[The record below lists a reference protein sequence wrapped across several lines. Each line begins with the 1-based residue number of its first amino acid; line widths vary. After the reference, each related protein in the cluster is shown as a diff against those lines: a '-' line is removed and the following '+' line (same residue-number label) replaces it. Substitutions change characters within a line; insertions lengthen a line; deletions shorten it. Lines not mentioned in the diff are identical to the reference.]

1 VAGCSAIR
9 GNGERC
15 RGIAATGSDYCPAH
29 DPARAEARSRS
40 ARKAARSKGGSS
52 AGELGKIKAGVR
64 TVIAAVVRGR
74 LDRGR
79 GAVALQGYNTLLRA
93 AEIGQRADL
102 EELAREVEELKRG
115 YGRPA

>member
-1 VAGCSAIR
+1 VAACSAIKA
-9 GNGERC
+9 NGERC

-29 DPARAEARSRS
+29 DPARAEARRRS
-40 ARKAARSKGGSS
+40 ARKAARSKGGGG
-52 AGELGKIKAGVR
+52 GELEKIKAGVR
-64 TVIAAVVRGR
+64 TVIAAVIRGR

-115 YGRPA
+115 YGRTA

>member
-1 VAGCSAIR
+1 VAACSVIKA
-9 GNGERC
+9 NGERC

-29 DPARAEARSRS
+29 DPARAEARRRS
-40 ARKAARSKGGSS
+40 VRKAARSKGGG
-52 AGELGKIKAGVR
+52 GELGKIKAGVR

-102 EELAREVEELKRG
+102 EELVREVQELKRE
-115 YGRPA
+115 YGRTA